1 MCDQSVTGEEKSEG
15 TRWTAAATEAAA
27 KRPEFWRDG
36 FHFTDSSQKD
46 AVRAAVAKDSKSD
59 LSEEQCLDILCEIS
73 KSDKHQPIQAF
84 AGMKGAKNSK
94 FNIFGIDGAYF
105 VETTSGVKIGIWST
119 LDDVRD
125 FLYYRIGYLQKTKG
139 KRTDTN
145 RRRLR
150 LSLEQI
156 DAIRRSK
163 ARKLKRELLSRLYE
177 KSLLTADI
185 RSISLDQ
192 YGDLYDASVDALQNC
207 NIHVQ
212 RYVNELID
220 EDSFSPYIHILGIPG
235 AYWLNAG
242 ESGDRG
248 VWSTLDEAESF
259 VARWFNGYEPEE

>member
-1 MCDQSVTGEEKSEG
+1 MVSIGDS
-15 TRWTAAATEAAA
+15 TEASAE
-27 KRPEFWRDG
+27 RPKFWRDG
-36 FHFTDSSQKD
+36 FHFTDSPQKD

-59 LSEEQCLDILCEIS
+59 LSEEQCLDMLYAIS
-73 KSDKHQPIQAF
+73 KSDKRQPIQAF
-84 AGMKGAKNSK
+84 EGMKGEKHNR
-94 FNIFGIDGAYF
+94 FNIFGTCGAYF
-105 VETTSGVKIGIWST
+105 IETAKGVKLGIWST

-125 FLYYRIGYLQKTKG
+125 FLYCRIGYLKKTKG
-139 KRTDTN
+139 KRSDIN
-145 RRRLR
+145 RRSFR

-156 DAIRRSK
+156 DVIRRST
-163 ARKLKRELLSRLYE
+163 ARKLKRELLARLSE
-177 KSLLTADI
+177 KSLLKVDI
-185 RSISLDQ
+185 RSISMDQ

-207 NIHVQ
+207 NIHVK

-220 EDSFSPYIHILGIPG
+220 EDSFSPYIHVLGIPG